1 VFAIDIHDRQTT
13 LSSSSSVITYRG
25 TDCDHHAVA
34 TYLSI
39 SHFSR
44 NSLIGNLPTAAQYHT
59 VSQYNKTFNFSLGRL
74 ELIVGWETVTV
85 DPIKLNH
92 SVIPS
97 AHVYVIMVAVDM
109 AFDKMY
115 DKRKEKTFI

>member
-1 VFAIDIHDRQTT
+1 MT
-13 LSSSSSVITYRG
+13 SRG
-25 TDCDHHAVA
+25 TVSPPRCSGHL
-34 TYLSI
+34 TIY
-39 SHFSR
+39 FSFQPKF
-44 NSLIGNLPTAAQYHT
+44 IGSYLPTAVQYNT
-59 VSQYNKTFNFSLGRL
+59 VSQYNKTFNFNLGRL

-97 AHVYVIMVAVDM
+97 AHVYVIMVVVDNM

-115 DKRKEKTFI
+115 NKRREKTFI